1 MNIKVVNEK
10 EEKLLNRKDIL
21 INLDFEDKTPSREVI
36 KKELVE
42 KLKIDPEL
50 LKIKKIQQE
59 FGDRKAKVF
68 AYLYNSKES
77 LNKVEVKNKKKKVV
91 KKEEKK

>member
-77 LNKVEVKNKKKKVV
+77 LNKIEVKNKKKKVV